1 MIITM
6 IIIIITTMNMIIIII
21 TTKEGERRRISTCS
35 GYSTGPGWKEIM
47 MIRTIMKIM
56 IRTKQD
62 NYEEKKRNLKSLVI
76 ALGQV
81 GKRS

>member
-1 MIITM
+1 MNM
-6 IIIIITTMNMIIIII
+6 IIIDIIMIIIMIIIII

-62 NYEEKKRNLKSLVI
+62 NYKEKK
-76 ALGQV
+76 
-81 GKRS
+81 